1 MDRRREPG
9 DFSEVARLGSAAAT
23 PHSPSDVSGGGNPG
37 TAVDSAGRA
46 ATAEGGRPRAAWR
59 DWAQLVRLPATPT
72 AAADILAGAV
82 LAGAG
87 WLPLT
92 ATLLMV
98 LASVQLYWAG
108 MILNDVNDLPAD
120 RRAGRP
126 SPLVRG
132 TIPPLLASR
141 VGHGLLLGGVL
152 VGLLAGGLAGS
163 LRLVGFWPW
172 AGVSAAVAVA
182 LAATIRLYDSPLK
195 ATALGPILM
204 GGCRGL
210 NLLLG
215 VTLLGSGL
223 WTEAGWWD
231 RWPAVLW
238 GAGAYAVYIAGITWA
253 ARHESREQSSGLDLV
268 GGWLLSAVGVGG
280 LAALPWWLGS
290 VIPADTG
297 LSPTFGY
304 PLAML
309 LLSLPTAVRAVHACI
324 DRRPPAVQRAV
335 RQGLLTILF
344 YHGLLV
350 AQLWTPLAGL
360 LLIALLYPARLA
372 GRWIRMT

>member
-1 MDRRREPG
+1 MNPG
-9 DFSEVARLGSAAAT
+9 WKLPADKEVVARQVAAAPPEAAGT
-23 PHSPSDVSGGGNPG
+23 GSGHLADSVER
-37 TAVDSAGRA
+37 AVTVGHRRSGASV
-46 ATAEGGRPRAAWR
+46 R

-108 MILNDVNDLPAD
+108 MILNDVNDLETD
-120 RRAGRP
+120 REAGRP

-132 TIPPLLASR
+132 TIAPLLASR
-141 VGHGLLLGGVL
+141 IGHGLLLGG
-152 VGLLAGGLAGS
+152 GLTAMLAGGLAGS

-204 GGCRGL
+204 GGCRAL

-223 WTEAGWWD
+223 WTEAGWWE

-238 GAGAYAVYIAGITWA
+238 SAGAYALYIAGITWA
-253 ARHESREQSSGLDLV
+253 ARHEARTQSSRLDLV

-290 VIPADTG
+290 VIPADAG

-344 YHGLLV
+344 YHGLMV

-360 LLIALLYPARLA
+360 LVLALLYPARLA
-372 GRWIRMT
+372 GRWMRMT

>member
-1 MDRRREPG
+1 MDRSRESH
-9 DFSEVARLGSAAAT
+9 DFTRMSLLASTAAT
-23 PHSPSDVSGGGNPG
+23 PESASGRSSEVTSGKPADRAVQAVAVEANG
-37 TAVDSAGRA
+37 TRA
-46 ATAEGGRPRAAWR
+46 TLR

-108 MILNDVNDLPAD
+108 MMLNDVNDLQAD

-132 TIPPLLASR
+132 TISPLLASR
-141 VGHGLLLGGVL
+141 IGHSLLVGGVL
-152 VGLLAGGLAGS
+152 SALLAGGLAGS

-172 AGVSAAVAVA
+172 AGVSMAVAIA
-182 LAATIRLYDSPLK
+182 LATTIRLYDSPLK
-195 ATALGPILM
+195 ATALGPALM
-204 GGCRGL
+204 GMCRAL

-215 VTLLGSGL
+215 VSLLGSGL
-223 WTEAGWWD
+223 WTEAGLWE

-253 ARHESREQSSGLDLV
+253 ARQEAREQSSRLDLV
-268 GGWLLSAVGVGG
+268 GGWSLSALGVGG

-290 VIPADTG
+290 VIPGDAG
-297 LSPTFGY
+297 LSPERGY

-324 DRRPPAVQRAV
+324 DRRPASVQAAV

-360 LLIALLYPARLA
+360 LLLSLLYPARLA
-372 GRWIRMT
+372 GRWMRMT